1 MEKKYRYVYVL
12 RSLKDNC
19 LYVGFTKDLSPRVQ
33 AHNSGAIPSTRRR
46 IPFELVYWEGCLNQ
60 ADATKREKYLKSAW
74 GKRYLKNRLRSYPTG
89 QRREHDDD
97 LHPRAQ

>member
-19 LYVGFTKDLSPRVQ
+19 LYVGFTKDLSARVQ

-74 GKRYLKNRLRSYPTG
+74 GKRYLKNRLRSYLTG
-89 QRREHDDD
+89 
-97 LHPRAQ
+97 